1 MEAIIMILVA
11 AGIFNTLL
19 VSVMER
25 VREFGIMMA
34 IGFSPARLF
43 GLVMCESLW
52 LGLVGLVLAA
62 IVTAG
67 PYYYMATIGIDLT
80 AQMDISG
87 SEVAG
92 VAISPVMYVDIFP
105 ENLVMIAGAALLATL
120 LSGIYPAWKA
130 GRVVPVES
138 IRLV

>member
-1 MEAIIMILVA
+1 
-11 AGIFNTLL
+11 
-19 VSVMER
+19 
-25 VREFGIMMA
+25 MMA

-52 LGLVGLVLAA
+52 LGLVGLVLAVA
-62 IVTAG
+62 ITAG
-67 PYYYMATIGIDLT
+67 PYYYMTTTGIDLT
-80 AQMDISG
+80 AQMGISG

-92 VAISPVMYVDIFP
+92 VAVSPIMYVDIFP
-105 ENLVMIAGAALLATL
+105 ENLVMIASAALLATL
-120 LSGIYPAWKA
+120 LSGLYPAWKA